1 MKYLAVD
8 LANKLANALPYHGS
22 ISRLEA
28 KRILIQIDHK
38 LTNGQIEQILILAK
52 CLGYVKFDNGGTTIR
67 RVE

>member
-8 LANKLANALPYHGS
+8 LANRLANALPYYGS
-22 ISRLEA
+22 ISRFEA
-28 KRILIQIDHK
+28 KRMLMQIDNK

-67 RVE
+67 KAD